1 MIMNSADS
9 HTFLTI
15 LDCVL
20 SLLALINPVS
30 KIFIMSTIAEKS
42 SFREV
47 ERISIRAS
55 LVAAIILLTFLFIG
69 NPLLTHVFHVH
80 IYSFKIA
87 GGLVLAYRGFEA
99 LNKGLFFELKHT
111 KKYEDFSIVPLA
123 SPMIAGPATITASV
137 SFPAK
142 YGMGITTLS
151 IVVAVL
157 INLLI
162 MLTARHIHA
171 HLKRHNVMGAL
182 IRITG
187 LIVATIGIQMVL
199 DGAGEYV
206 ATFSGSK

>member
-1 MIMNSADS
+1 MGDLLHNS
-9 HTFLTI
+9 LLRI
-15 LDCVL
+15 LDCIL
-20 SLLALINPVS
+20 ALLALINPVS
-30 KIFIMSTIAEKS
+30 KIFIMSLIAEKS

-55 LVAAIILLTFLFIG
+55 LVAAIILLTFLFVG
-69 NPLLTHVFHVH
+69 NPLLVHVFHVH

-87 GGLVLAYRGFEA
+87 GGMVLVYRGFEA
-99 LNKGLFFELKHT
+99 LNKGLFFEY
-111 KKYEDFSIVPLA
+111 KYTRKLTDFSIVPLA

-142 YGMGITTLS
+142 YGTAITMIS
-151 IVVAVL
+151 IIVAIG

-162 MLTARHIHA
+162 MLSSRYIHA
-171 HLKRHNVMGAL
+171 HLKRHNIMGAL

-199 DGAGEYV
+199 DGVSEYLISQRS
-206 ATFSGSK
+206 AS

>member
-1 MIMNSADS
+1 MNIIAGQLFAS
-9 HTFLTI
+9 TI
-15 LDCVL
+15 DCML
-20 SLLALINPVS
+20 SILALINPVS

-47 ERISIRAS
+47 ERISMRAS
-55 LVAAIILLTFLFIG
+55 LVAAIILMIFLFVG

-99 LNKGLFFELKHT
+99 LNKGIFFEIKHT
-111 KKYEDFSIVPLA
+111 KKLKDFSIVPLA

-142 YGMGITTLS
+142 YGIGITTIA
-151 IVVAVL
+151 IVIAVL

-162 MLTARHIHA
+162 MLTARHIHT
-171 HLKRHNVMGAL
+171 HLRRHNIMGAL

-206 ATFSGSK
+206 ATLSGSH